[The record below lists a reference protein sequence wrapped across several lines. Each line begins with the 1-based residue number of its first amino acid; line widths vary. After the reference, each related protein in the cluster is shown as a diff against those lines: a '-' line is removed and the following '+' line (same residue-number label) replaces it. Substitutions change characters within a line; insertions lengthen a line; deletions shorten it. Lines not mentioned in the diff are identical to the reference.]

1 MYNYTEKY
9 EEYRR
14 YVERELETYFD
25 ECKYIPEP
33 LLSAMK
39 YAVLGGG
46 KRIRP
51 VMALHGAEL
60 AGADMSVA
68 RYAAVAVELVH
79 AYSLVHDDMPCMDND
94 VLRRGLPTTHV
105 KFGEGMALLA
115 GDGLL
120 SEAFEAILRSSECA
134 QSNGALVRAC
144 KIFSSCIGCDGMVA
158 GQCVDISGNEDYGVE
173 YLQLKKTSA
182 LLKCGLCTGAALGGA
197 DKTLLNALSV
207 YADNVGLAFQI
218 TDDILDVIGDSALIG
233 KSVGKDGAQNKRTFT
248 AQYGI
253 EGSRRIARD
262 YVDRALNAIADLNGK
277 EFLTEFALQVL
288 KRDR

>member
-1 MYNYTEKY
+1 MTDYSTRY
-9 EEYRR
+9 ERYRS
-14 YVERELETYFD
+14 YAEREIETYLD
-25 ECKYIPEP
+25 SCSHIPEP

-60 AGADMSVA
+60 ACGDMTVA
-68 RYAAVAVELVH
+68 KYAAIAVELVH
-79 AYSLVHDDMPCMDND
+79 SYSLVHDDMPCMDND

-120 SEAFEAILRSSECA
+120 SESFEVMLKSADSAKSSAAFL
-134 QSNGALVRAC
+134 RAC

-158 GQCVDISGNEDYGVE
+158 GQCVDLTGNEDYSVE

-197 DKTLLNALSV
+197 DQKLIKALSD

-218 TDDILDVIGDSALIG
+218 TDDILDVIGDSNIIG
-233 KSVGKDGAQNKRTFT
+233 KSVGKDSEQNKRTFT
-248 AQYGI
+248 ALYGLD
-253 EGSRRIARD
+253 GSKRIAKD
-262 YVDRALNAIADLNGK
+262 YVDRALDAIADIDDK
-277 EFLTEFALQVL
+277 AFLTEFALKIL

>member
-1 MYNYTEKY
+1 MLNYRERY
-9 EEYRR
+9 DEYRSYAEDEIER
-14 YVERELETYFD
+14 YLDSRSH
-25 ECKYIPEP
+25 IPEP
-33 LLSAMK
+33 LFSAMK

-60 AGADMSVA
+60 AGADRSVA
-68 RYAAVAVELVH
+68 VNAAIAVELVH
-79 AYSLVHDDMPCMDND
+79 CYSLVHDDMPCMDND

-120 SEAFEAILRSSECA
+120 SEAFEALLSGAGKARSNS
-134 QSNGALVRAC
+134 ALVKAC

-158 GQCVDISGNEDYGVE
+158 GQCVDISENEAYSIE

-182 LLKCGLCTGAALGGA
+182 LLKCALCTGAAMAGA
-197 DKTLLNALSV
+197 DDAMISALGE

-218 TDDILDVIGDSALIG
+218 TDDILDVVGDSAIIG
-233 KSVGKDGAQNKRTFT
+233 KSTGKDSAQNKRTFT
-248 AQYGI
+248 AIYGVD
-253 EGSRRIARD
+253 GSRRIAKD
-262 YVDRALNAIADLNGK
+262 YVDRAVNAIKDIVGN
-277 EFLTEFALQVL
+277 EFLTEFANKILE
-288 KRDR
+288 RDR